1 MVPLVKRRSWVSES
15 HSDKISLEWFAWSDT
30 ELPFMMTGARRP
42 RIRSPRVEDKSRYD
56 VGGAALRTAPQRGW
70 SAEGIVELDACRCLL
85 NYSIGNETLLLG
97 VATALMASVAYC
109 TSVRSNN
116 LNHDTTMLRWTLI
129 FLVIAVIAGLL
140 GFTGV
145 AGTASEIA
153 KILFFVFL
161 VLLIISALISAFK
174 GRPPV

>member
-1 MVPLVKRRSWVSES
+1 MYYGMHTPFSEEAGTAHRVSYRILHSSRPAPRAGPHGTTAFRCGQSPCYVPTTS
-15 HSDKISLEWFAWSDT
+15 T
-30 ELPFMMTGARRP
+30 
-42 RIRSPRVEDKSRYD
+42 
-56 VGGAALRTAPQRGW
+56 
-70 SAEGIVELDACRCLL
+70 LD
-85 NYSIGNETLLLG
+85 I
-97 VATALMASVAYC
+97 
-109 TSVRSNN
+109 
-116 LNHDTTMLRWTLI
+116 TMLRWTLI

>member
-1 MVPLVKRRSWVSES
+1 MAVKLINLVA
-15 HSDKISLEWFAWSDT
+15 DYGT
-30 ELPFMMTGARRP
+30 
-42 RIRSPRVEDKSRYD
+42 
-56 VGGAALRTAPQRGW
+56 
-70 SAEGIVELDACRCLL
+70 
-85 NYSIGNETLLLG
+85 N
-97 VATALMASVAYC
+97 VATCGQLPS
-109 TSVRSNN
+109 TFQQPQP
-116 LNHDTTMLRWTLI
+116 HTTMLRWTLI

-161 VLLIISALISAFK
+161 VLLIISALVSAFK

>member
-1 MVPLVKRRSWVSES
+1 MAPSLADADNSTFC
-15 HSDKISLEWFAWSDT
+15 SD
-30 ELPFMMTGARRP
+30 
-42 RIRSPRVEDKSRYD
+42 
-56 VGGAALRTAPQRGW
+56 
-70 SAEGIVELDACRCLL
+70 
-85 NYSIGNETLLLG
+85 
-97 VATALMASVAYC
+97 
-109 TSVRSNN
+109 N
-116 LNHDTTMLRWTLI
+116 LNPTYNMLRWTLI

>member
-1 MVPLVKRRSWVSES
+1 M
-15 HSDKISLEWFAWSDT
+15 LEHGT
-30 ELPFMMTGARRP
+30 TARKCGQFHL
-42 RIRSPRVEDKSRYD
+42 RSPH
-56 VGGAALRTAPQRGW
+56 
-70 SAEGIVELDACRCLL
+70 
-85 NYSIGNETLLLG
+85 
-97 VATALMASVAYC
+97 
-109 TSVRSNN
+109 N
-116 LNHDTTMLRWTLI
+116 LNHTTTMLRWTLL

>member
-1 MVPLVKRRSWVSES
+1 MGRFGIAPKNRHHDWTV
-15 HSDKISLEWFAWSDT
+15 
-30 ELPFMMTGARRP
+30 
-42 RIRSPRVEDKSRYD
+42 RV
-56 VGGAALRTAPQRGW
+56 TA
-70 SAEGIVELDACRCLL
+70 
-85 NYSIGNETLLLG
+85 ET
-97 VATALMASVAYC
+97 ATAAKCKSACSEAQQPTQFPSL
-109 TSVRSNN
+109 RPLN
-116 LNHDTTMLRWTLI
+116 LNPTHHMLRWTLI